1 MKEITKCL
9 FILLSFVFIVV
20 SCNDEEKEL
29 PITPGANGELS
40 KNTCEGCHTDYDLLK
55 KVYSPD
61 PPSTGGHGC
70 GGEAPHYEPYDRV
83 ILRGDGYTQFKNSVH
98 GKLGC
103 VVCHNG
109 IESVDNSDYKV
120 VKEKA
125 HSGNFIA
132 SPSQHATEKCA
143 TCHPDIV
150 SRTHN
155 STHEQG
161 WGQKSMVTIRYGL
174 GTGKEKF
181 EQLPQELKE
190 AYKSNCSSCHGT
202 CAECHV
208 TRPAA
213 GGGGLINGHN
223 FNKTPDMR
231 NNCTTCHVSRGGHAY
246 FGEGIGTVPDVHL
259 TKAGFTCMSCHTQN
273 EVHGDGNYY
282 DQRYK
287 NKLKPECE
295 DCHSGLENANDYH
308 SMHINDF
315 NCQTCHSQDYNNC
328 GSCHVGTDEGARVAS
343 HQKFKIGM
351 NPISDI
357 KPYKM
362 ATLRQSL
369 MAPDSWD
376 HYGISNLNNF
386 NEKPTYKY
394 TTPHNIIRWTART
407 DTSKIT
413 LDENVEQP
421 LCAQACHIYKDS
433 DGNIKN
439 KQYYL
444 FESDLIESWEKSATS
459 KYTVDGKLPLWW
471 EIN

>member
-1 MKEITKCL
+1 M
-9 FILLSFVFIVV
+9 
-20 SCNDEEKEL
+20 
-29 PITPGANGELS
+29 
-40 KNTCEGCHTDYDLLK
+40 
-55 KVYSPD
+55 
-61 PPSTGGHGC
+61 
-70 GGEAPHYEPYDRV
+70 
-83 ILRGDGYTQFKNSVH
+83 
-98 GKLGC
+98 GC